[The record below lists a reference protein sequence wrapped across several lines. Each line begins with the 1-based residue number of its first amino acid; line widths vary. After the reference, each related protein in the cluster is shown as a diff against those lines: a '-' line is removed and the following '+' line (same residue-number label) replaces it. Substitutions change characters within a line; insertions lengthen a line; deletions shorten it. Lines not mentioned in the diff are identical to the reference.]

1 MCANEEMIRL
11 SCREIRSAEDMAAA
25 YGIYRSNPDYFRLT
39 AGRLPELADV
49 AADRE
54 ALPEGLDPG
63 QKRFLLYCLDG
74 VPVAVLDLLAG
85 FPRADTLHIG
95 LLLVDGTRRRQ
106 GIGKLLVTALARQA
120 EAEGFRRLRLGVVAG
135 NCGGRAFWT
144 AMGFHTVDTV
154 ESCPAPDRRWTV
166 EIMERPL

>member
-1 MCANEEMIRL
+1 MCVNEEMTGL

-39 AGRLPELADV
+39 AGRLPEPSDV

-54 ALPEGLDPG
+54 ALPEGLDPS

-85 FPRADTLHIG
+85 FPREATLHIG

-106 GIGKLLVTALARQA
+106 GVGRALVSALARQA
-120 EAEGFRRLRLGVVAG
+120 AANGFRRMRLGVVEG
-135 NCGGRAFWT
+135 NHGGLAFWT
-144 AMGFHTVDTV
+144 AMGFRTVDTV
-154 ESCPAPDRRWTV
+154 DGCPAPDRRWTV
-166 EIMERPL
+166 EILERLL